1 MAGKDPQTA
10 LAAKQARA
18 AASIVLPVPMRLH
31 ILLQKPALLAG
42 NHPLIPNN
50 CRCWDLSC

>member
-10 LAAKQARA
+10 LAAKEARA

-31 ILLQKPALLAG
+31 ILLQEPAF
-42 NHPLIPNN
+42 
-50 CRCWDLSC
+50 